1 MKYALGLAL
10 ASATLTYFFGVT
22 RALVAL
28 ATLAAGLCVFVLKT
42 TSVDVTSM
50 FMLLLVMG
58 LPAFVAGAGV
68 GVAAGLAFRA
78 RSHLIGLLCFLPIIL
93 VIGSEYYVAEKQV
106 REEKLALAFVTKNAQ
121 LQKLVGGT
129 VEVFQVSAT
138 KYSDPDKGMYDFS
151 IKGTTLYAIVKVSRR
166 SGRPVFNLACVT
178 TLYVGHRTPSL
189 DVCEQS
195 VVPLPRLYVARYH
208 GVWPLACP
216 LHIFDE
222 KST

>member
-1 MKYALGLAL
+1 MIMKYALGLAL
-10 ASATLTYFFGVT
+10 ASVTLTYFFGVT

-121 LQKLVGGT
+121 LQKLVGGA
-129 VEVFQVSAT
+129 VEVSQVSAS
-138 KYSDPDKGMYDFS
+138 KYSDPDNDAVFS
-151 IKGTTLYAIVKVSRR
+151 SATSKQTASCWLADKVLKSAAKAALVAISEKRRAKVVFLKVIRISWLV
-166 SGRPVFNLACVT
+166 STYSKWTESTKIGRGL
-178 TLYVGHRTPSL
+178 
-189 DVCEQS
+189 
-195 VVPLPRLYVARYH
+195 
-208 GVWPLACP
+208 
-216 LHIFDE
+216 
-222 KST
+222 